1 MSQLDLNGVI
11 SAIRTILLTANTSGG
26 SPIDLS
32 ANLTNRVSAI
42 NNYSPT
48 YIEPGR
54 DKMPAIHVWLE
65 SKDVSQKEV
74 SINQVNGRREATLR
88 MKVAGFV
95 VMDTFLTQNINK
107 SEEEL
112 RTLMEN
118 IERVLRSNDKFTNTV
133 DRQRITNVTYFDLPY
148 ADSVAFKAA
157 VMDIEARK
165 LY

>member
-1 MSQLDLNGVI
+1 MSQLDLNTII
-11 SAIRTILLTANTSGG
+11 STVRTNLITANTTSG

-32 ANLTNRVSAI
+32 ANLSKRVAQI
-42 NNYSPT
+42 NNYSPA

-65 SKDVSQKEV
+65 SKDVVQREV
-74 SINQVNGRREATLR
+74 SINQTNGRREATLR
-88 MKVAGFV
+88 MKIAGFV
-95 VMDTFLTQNINK
+95 VMDTFQTQNIIK
-107 SEEEL
+107 AEEEL

-118 IERVLRSNDKFTNTV
+118 IERVIRSDDQFGNTV

-165 LY
+165 MY